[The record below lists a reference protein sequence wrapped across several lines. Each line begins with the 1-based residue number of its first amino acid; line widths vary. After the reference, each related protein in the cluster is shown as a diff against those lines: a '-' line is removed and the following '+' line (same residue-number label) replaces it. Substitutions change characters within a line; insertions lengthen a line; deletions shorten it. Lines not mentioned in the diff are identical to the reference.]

1 MEVAEN
7 PRERGVGVR
16 AIVSLVFLSAFC
28 WAESD
33 AVYPGHHWERG
44 DPAKLGWSTEK
55 LGKARAY
62 LANLPPAS
70 VLLIDRGRVVAEWG
84 DPAKRSKIASVR
96 KSFLSSLYG
105 IYADKGR
112 IDLDKTLAELGIDD
126 RPALTDMEKKA
137 SIRMLL
143 ESRSGIYHGYVSG
156 TPGMR
161 AVTPARGSHMPGS
174 FWYYNNWDFNALGT
188 IFEKVTGTGLADA
201 LRDSIA
207 RPIGM
212 EDYRVEDLSHY
223 SSPADAPEF
232 SQSTHQSYPIRLS
245 ARDMARFGYLFLRK
259 GNWNGKQVVPSAWV
273 AESTKAQARVGK
285 DRFTEAGADNPW
297 NGEGYAYC
305 WWVDGF
311 GVPAKSFNARGAMA
325 KYIVIFP
332 ELELVLVYLNHAEPP
347 DDTSKLTVEDFA
359 KLPAPT
365 ANQIEQFFKLV
376 MQARQ

>member
-1 MEVAEN
+1 M
-7 PRERGVGVR
+7 R

-28 WAESD
+28 WAESE
-33 AVYPGHHWERG
+33 AVLPGPSLGEG
-44 DPAKLGWSTEK
+44 DPAKLGWSTAK

-84 DPAKRSKIASVR
+84 DPAKRSKVASVR

-188 IFEKVTGTGLADA
+188 IFEKVTGTGLAEA

-223 SSPADAPEF
+223 SSPAMRLNSP
-232 SQSTHQSYPIRLS
+232 SLRTGHIRSGSRRATWL
-245 ARDMARFGYLFLRK
+245 AL
-259 GNWNGKQVVPSAWV
+259 
-273 AESTKAQARVGK
+273 
-285 DRFTEAGADNPW
+285 
-297 NGEGYAYC
+297 
-305 WWVDGF
+305 
-311 GVPAKSFNARGAMA
+311 
-325 KYIVIFP
+325 
-332 ELELVLVYLNHAEPP
+332 
-347 DDTSKLTVEDFA
+347 DTSSCARATGTESKSCRAHGWPKALRLRQESGRTDSQKPGRTTLGTEKDTRIAGGWTGSGFQQRA
-359 KLPAPT
+359 SMREAPWPST
-365 ANQIEQFFKLV
+365 SSYSLSLNSCLFI
-376 MQARQ
+376 

>member
-1 MEVAEN
+1 M
-7 PRERGVGVR
+7 R

-33 AVYPGHHWERG
+33 AVYPGHHWEKR
-44 DPAKLGWSTEK
+44 DPAKLDWSTAK
-55 LGKARAY
+55 LDKARAY

-70 VLLIDRGRVVAEWG
+70 VLLVDRGRVVAEWG
-84 DPAKRSKIASVR
+84 DPAKRVKIASAR
-96 KSFLSSLYG
+96 KSLLSALYG

-112 IDLDKTLAELGIDD
+112 IDLGKTLAELGIDD
-126 RPALTDMEKKA
+126 QPALTDMEKKA
-137 SIRMLL
+137 SIQMLL

-188 IFEKVTGTGLADA
+188 VFEKVIGTGLGVA
-201 LRDSIA
+201 LRDGIA
-207 RPIGM
+207 QPIGM
-212 EDYRVEDLSHY
+212 EDFRVEDLYHY
-223 SSPADAPEF
+223 SSPSDAPEF
-232 SQSTHQSYPIRLS
+232 SQSTHRAYPIRLS
-245 ARDMARFGYLFLRK
+245 ARDMARFGYLFLRN

-273 AESTKAQARVGK
+273 AESTKAQARVGN
-285 DRFTEAGADNPW
+285 DRYTEAGPDNPW

-311 GVPAKSFNARGAMA
+311 GVPAKSFSARGAMA

-347 DDTSKLTVEDFA
+347 DDTSKLTAEDFA

-365 ANQIEQFFKLV
+365 ANQIEQLFKLV
-376 MQARQ
+376 LQARQ